1 MSQTHARSPRH
12 CGNKQSIKLH
22 KFNKKIFIY
31 LSSLLLPLLTLIF
44 LVWLI
49 LHPKKPRFSLDQAV
63 VNQLDLSGP
72 PPLLNS
78 SIQLTLRS
86 DNPNTKVGIH
96 YDELLLHASYEGEKI
111 TSETSVP
118 PFYQEHG
125 ETNSISVSLVGI
137 QQPVGPSFSYEIR
150 RDEGIGE
157 LVFGFKVNG
166 RLRWRVGS
174 WVSGRYRFAV
184 DCASVMP
191 FGRIG
196 PITSTLLSSRQGSQC
211 STTL

>member
-1 MSQTHARSPRH
+1 MSQIHARSPKH
-12 CGNKQSIKLH
+12 CANKQSINLH

-31 LSSLLLPLLTLIF
+31 LSSLLLPLLSLIF

-63 VNQLDLSGP
+63 VNQLDLSSP

-86 DNPNTKVGIH
+86 NNPNTKVGIH
-96 YDELLLHASYEGEKI
+96 YDEFLITASYEGEKI
-111 TSETSVP
+111 TRETAVP

-125 ETNSISVSLVGI
+125 ERSTISASLVGT
-137 QQPVGPSFSYEIR
+137 QQPVGPSFSYRVR

-157 LVFGFKVNG
+157 LVLGFEVNG
-166 RLRWRVGS
+166 RLRWKMGS
-174 WVSGRYRFAV
+174 WVSGRHRFAV
-184 DCASVMP
+184 NCVSVMP
-191 FGRIG
+191 FG
-196 PITSTLLSSRQGSQC
+196 PIPSPLLSSRQGSQC
-211 STTL
+211 STAL